1 MNMTDK
7 KVYEGEIR
15 IYQSPW
21 KTTLLSVL
29 CLPFVVVGC
38 LMIMD
43 NDGSVGQKILVGW
56 LNVIFFGVCGLS
68 VLMVNIYN
76 KIRHIPLLIIYEDKL
91 EFYVQFRGT
100 YYTINFADV
109 ERFRMTRIFGS
120 KQIAIDYKT
129 SPLANK
135 YEKSSSF
142 RQWFL
147 KFNLNVLGAIESI
160 PAEGLTMRG
169 KDICDILNER
179 LSGIT

>member
-7 KVYEGEIR
+7 KVHEGEIR
-15 IYQSPW
+15 VYQSLW

-29 CLPFVVVGC
+29 CLSFAVVGC
-38 LMIMD
+38 LIIMD
-43 NDGSVGQKILVGW
+43 DDVSVGRRILAGW
-56 LNVIFFGVCGLS
+56 LNVIFFGGCGLF

-76 KIRHIPLLIIYEDKL
+76 KVRHIPFLIIHRDKL

-100 YYTINFADV
+100 YYTIYFIDV
-109 ERFRMTRIFGS
+109 ERFRMTRVFGS
-120 KQIAIDYKT
+120 KQIAIDYRT

-135 YEKSSSF
+135 YEESSAF
-142 RQWFL
+142 RKWLL

-169 KDICDILNER
+169 KDVCNILNER
-179 LSGIT
+179 LSGMA